1 MTHVRQQVRN
11 AITALV
17 KTVPELAD
25 STFESRVYPLG
36 KEDLPA
42 ALIFTENEAIEDV
55 TKQNQRVQKRSIETS
70 IYIFARSND
79 LIENSIDPLA
89 AAVEDVILNDQT
101 LGGVANKTSLSE
113 VNLLIGGEPD
123 APTGAARLSFISTVL
138 TQQGDGNTPLT
149 NTTGG
154 PFS

>member
-1 MTHVRQQVRN
+1 MHVRQQVRN

-17 KTVPELAD
+17 KTVPELVD

-42 ALIFTENEAIEDV
+42 ALIFTENEGIENQ
-55 TKQNQRVQKRSIETS
+55 TKQNQRVQKRLIETVV
-70 IYIFARSND
+70 YAFARAND
-79 LIENSIDPLA
+79 LLENAIDPLA
-89 AAVEDVILNDQT
+89 EAIENVVLNDQT
-101 LGGVANKTSLSE
+101 LGGVANKTRLSE

-123 APTGAARLSFISTVL
+123 APTGAARISFISTVL
-138 TQQGDGNTPLT
+138 TQQGNSSTPLT